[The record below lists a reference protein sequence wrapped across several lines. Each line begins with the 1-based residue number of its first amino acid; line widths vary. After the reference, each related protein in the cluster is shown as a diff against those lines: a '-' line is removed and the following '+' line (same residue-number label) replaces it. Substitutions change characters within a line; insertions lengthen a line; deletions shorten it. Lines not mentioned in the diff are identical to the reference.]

1 MAEVR
6 PPVLYLSVR
15 SSIIAQSPPAK
26 ISSLVLA
33 AVAAVGIALHLLL
46 RFAWSFSGH
55 AATWPLWIVLTVG
68 GLPLLWQL
76 VGKALQRD
84 FGADWLAGL
93 SIITGALLGEYLA
106 ASIVVLMLS
115 GGEALEAYAVREAS
129 RVLEALAKRMPDT
142 AHRRLGGKLADVPL
156 AEIAIGDL
164 LVVYPHESC
173 PVDGTVAEGHGTMDE
188 SYLTGEPYAMSKAP
202 GAAVLSGAI
211 NGEAALVIR
220 ADRKAVDSRYAQIMR
235 VMRESE
241 QRRPRLRRLGDLLGG
256 WYTPLAVA
264 LGAVA
269 WLISGE
275 ASRFLAV
282 LVVATPCPLL
292 ISIPVVILGSVS
304 LAAQRG
310 IVIRNPAVLEQIPNC
325 RTMIFDK
332 TGTLTYGEPRLTDVV
347 VASGFT
353 VDEVLRWGAT
363 VERYSKHPLA
373 RAVCK
378 GAAERGIAPAEAID
392 ISERAG
398 DGLRGTVAGRR
409 LRVTSRKI
417 LAGEQSPDLA
427 LLPPAEPGM
436 ECILLVDDRYAA
448 TLQFRDEP
456 RRDGAS
462 FIKHLGPKH
471 HFGKLM
477 LVSGDR
483 LSEVQYLA
491 DKVGI
496 TEIYAGQS
504 PEQKVEIVR
513 RETAQ
518 APTLFIG
525 DGINDAPAL
534 LVATVGVAFGQTN
547 DVTGEAAG
555 AVIMDTSLEKVDELL
570 HLGRRMRRI
579 ALQSALGGMGLSM
592 AGMVLAA
599 LGYLPPVAGA
609 VFQEVID
616 VIAVLNALRAAWPP
630 RELSDLP
637 APR

>member
-1 MAEVR
+1 M
-6 PPVLYLSVR
+6 
-15 SSIIAQSPPAK
+15 
-26 ISSLVLA
+26 
-33 AVAAVGIALHLLL
+33 L
-46 RFAWSFSGH
+46 RFAWSFSGD
-55 AATWPLWIVLTVG
+55 AAAWPLWIVLIVG
-68 GLPLLWQL
+68 GLPLLGQL
-76 VGKALQRD
+76 GGKALERD

-93 SIITGALLGEYLA
+93 SIVTGALLGEYLA

-142 AHRRLGGKLADVPL
+142 AHRRLDGTLVDVPL

-173 PVDGTVAEGHGTMDE
+173 PVDGTVVEGHGTMDE

-241 QRRPRLRRLGDLLGG
+241 QRRPQLRRLGDLLGG

-269 WLISGE
+269 WLVSGE
-275 ASRFLAV
+275 PSRFLAV

-292 ISIPVVILGSVS
+292 IAIPVVILGSIS

-310 IVIRNPAVLEQIPNC
+310 IVVRNPAVLEQIPQC

-347 VASGFT
+347 VAPDFA
-353 VDEVLRWGAT
+353 VADVLRWCAT

-373 RAVCK
+373 RAVCN
-378 GAAERGIAPAEAID
+378 GAAERGIAPGEASD

-417 LAGEQSPDLA
+417 LTAEQSPDLA
-427 LLPPAEPGM
+427 RLPPAEPGM
-436 ECILLVDDRYAA
+436 ECVIFVDERYAA

-456 RRDGAS
+456 RRDGAP

-471 HFGKLM
+471 LFRKLM

-496 TEIYAGQS
+496 REIYAGQS

-579 ALQSALGGMGLSM
+579 ALQSALGGMVLSM

-630 RELSDLP
+630 RELSDLQ

>member
-1 MAEVR
+1 M
-6 PPVLYLSVR
+6 
-15 SSIIAQSPPAK
+15 
-26 ISSLVLA
+26 
-33 AVAAVGIALHLLL
+33 
-46 RFAWSFSGH
+46 
-55 AATWPLWIVLTVG
+55 WIVLIVG
-68 GLPLLWQL
+68 GLPLLGQL
-76 VGKALQRD
+76 GGKALERD

-93 SIITGALLGEYLA
+93 SIVTGALLGEYLA

-142 AHRRLGGKLADVPL
+142 AHRRLDGTLVDVPL

-173 PVDGTVAEGHGTMDE
+173 PVDGTVVEGHGTMDE

-241 QRRPRLRRLGDLLGG
+241 QRRPQLRRLGDLLGG

-269 WLISGE
+269 WLVSGE
-275 ASRFLAV
+275 PSRFLAV

-292 ISIPVVILGSVS
+292 IAIPVVILGSIS

-310 IVIRNPAVLEQIPNC
+310 IVVRNPAVLEQIPQC

-347 VASGFT
+347 VAPDFA
-353 VDEVLRWGAT
+353 VADVLRWGAT

-373 RAVCK
+373 RAVCN
-378 GAAERGIAPAEAID
+378 GAAERGIAPGEASD

-417 LAGEQSPDLA
+417 LTAEQSPDLA
-427 LLPPAEPGM
+427 RLPPAEPGM
-436 ECILLVDDRYAA
+436 ECVIFVDERYAA

-456 RRDGAS
+456 RRDGAP

-471 HFGKLM
+471 LFRKLM

-496 TEIYAGQS
+496 REIYAGQS

-579 ALQSALGGMGLSM
+579 ALQSALGGMVLSM

-630 RELSDLP
+630 RELSDLQ